1 MNLRRFLGV
10 LLVVLAVASCDLLAC
25 GDKFLCAGRGT
36 RYQRPKNAR
45 AASVLIYADPAS
57 ATAATI
63 KKAKVESLL
72 KLEGHRA
79 TRVQSLT
86 ELSTVV
92 SSGRYDVILTADDAS
107 ADVQKRI
114 ATVPDAATVVGID
127 KLIKG
132 HSLLQAIDQAVA
144 QRDQNLKKATS
155 SY

>member
-1 MNLRRFLGV
+1 MEPGGSTSVSCGILLRYPAWRRPMSLRRFLGV
-10 LLVVLAVASCDLLAC
+10 LLVVLAVASGDLLAC
-25 GDKFLCAGRGT
+25 GDKFLVAGRGT

-92 SSGRYDVILTADDAS
+92 
-107 ADVQKRI
+107 
-114 ATVPDAATVVGID
+114 
-127 KLIKG
+127 
-132 HSLLQAIDQAVA
+132 
-144 QRDQNLKKATS
+144 
-155 SY
+155 